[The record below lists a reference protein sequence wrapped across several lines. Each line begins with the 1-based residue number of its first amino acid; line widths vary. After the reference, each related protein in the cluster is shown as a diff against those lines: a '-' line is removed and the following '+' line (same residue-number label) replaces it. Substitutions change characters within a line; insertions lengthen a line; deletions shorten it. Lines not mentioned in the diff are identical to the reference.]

1 MDRKIPKP
9 SFSTRRR
16 FKHFCTAFLL
26 GSVSLY
32 AVKSLYEL
40 EPETFSKS
48 SVVLNKDTV
57 DIRDFYDNLSYD
69 LKQKGWFYTKTQG
82 KRISLDSISDYRI
95 KDHQVYKNVAGQKY
109 RVTVDTVRVRYP
121 EPAEGKRFPT
131 YHISGAD
138 SQNMP
143 SMGSQSWG
151 KVRVREFVVDS
162 TLAPDRQKHLQKIWD
177 NYNDSLNC
185 TEEHEK
191 QHRLNEIAGIMQAG
205 QSFDNKFIECCLDEV
220 SANIRQLLAQRKNYL
235 KRGRS
240 LEQITPRF
248 SFYAELIRNGT
259 VKPRANILTK
269 KEISLIGNGV
279 FDSWMKEKFGMYAA
293 RNANRT
299 QNILFKTNANG
310 TEQGQTLAVIPL
322 FDHAHA
328 FAGYNGTPIVGT
340 YKDAEFN
347 PKEFTVTIHF
357 KENSVEESK
366 LALNKLNFFITCNA
380 TQGKRMEIHQ
390 INGKATDL
398 FDTSA
403 IGGVVASP
411 NTPFRA
417 KGNFCWVMIIPGEFS
432 FPLEGNNLRQ
442 SFENF
447 ELCIANPDYDWYNHP
462 FPDKVKQ

>member
-69 LKQKGWFYTKTQG
+69 LKQKGWFYTNPQG

-151 KVRVREFVVDS
+151 KVRVCGRFDF
-162 TLAPDRQKHLQKIWD
+162 
-177 NYNDSLNC
+177 
-185 TEEHEK
+185 
-191 QHRLNEIAGIMQAG
+191 GAG
-205 QSFDNKFIECCLDEV
+205 QAKAPAKDMGQLQRLSQLHRRTREAAPPERDCRHYAGGAKF
-220 SANIRQLLAQRKNYL
+220 
-235 KRGRS
+235 
-240 LEQITPRF
+240 
-248 SFYAELIRNGT
+248 
-259 VKPRANILTK
+259 
-269 KEISLIGNGV
+269 
-279 FDSWMKEKFGMYAA
+279 
-293 RNANRT
+293 
-299 QNILFKTNANG
+299 
-310 TEQGQTLAVIPL
+310 
-322 FDHAHA
+322 
-328 FAGYNGTPIVGT
+328 
-340 YKDAEFN
+340 
-347 PKEFTVTIHF
+347 
-357 KENSVEESK
+357 
-366 LALNKLNFFITCNA
+366 
-380 TQGKRMEIHQ
+380 
-390 INGKATDL
+390 
-398 FDTSA
+398 
-403 IGGVVASP
+403 
-411 NTPFRA
+411 
-417 KGNFCWVMIIPGEFS
+417 
-432 FPLEGNNLRQ
+432 
-442 SFENF
+442 
-447 ELCIANPDYDWYNHP
+447 
-462 FPDKVKQ
+462 

>member
-69 LKQKGWFYTKTQG
+69 LKQKGWFYTNPQG

-162 TLAPDRQKHLQKIWD
+162 TLAPDRQKRLQKIWD

-299 QNILFKTNANG
+299 QNILFKTNVNG
-310 TEQGQTLAVIPL
+310 IKADPQRHEELLRKMFTIDGHNFYEALEARFAEVKVPEQIQKRFRAIERART
-322 FDHAHA
+322 
-328 FAGYNGTPIVGT
+328 
-340 YKDAEFN
+340 
-347 PKEFTVTIHF
+347 
-357 KENSVEESK
+357 
-366 LALNKLNFFITCNA
+366 
-380 TQGKRMEIHQ
+380 KRMSYLD
-390 INGKATDL
+390 K
-398 FDTSA
+398 
-403 IGGVVASP
+403 
-411 NTPFRA
+411 
-417 KGNFCWVMIIPGEFS
+417 
-432 FPLEGNNLRQ
+432 LEELRQ
-442 SFENF
+442 KEGKGAVN
-447 ELCIANPDYDWYNHP
+447 EHLLRNKIAYSL
-462 FPDKVKQ
+462 KKGRQ